1 MCDRSINTPSCL
13 KQTPRSSLSSST
25 QSPHCWFAAKTNTAL
40 SAACLLHR
48 YLKQDKPPNNGLRCL
63 SLPDICNGAIAPYA
77 KVLFLH
83 REFLKTD
90 FFESAEAQLLGR
102 RYGGTMACSAMASRS
117 MTSRS
122 VACGTLRYRTMRCAH
137 FSIEPA
143 IHQLLQACLPAK
155 MLG

>member
-13 KQTPRSSLSSST
+13 RRTPRSSLSSST
-25 QSPHCWFAAKTNTAL
+25 QSPHCWFAAKTNIAL
-40 SAACLLHR
+40 SAACLLRR
-48 YLKQDKPPNNGLRCL
+48 YLKQDKPPKQRITHSLVSARHRQRCN
-63 SLPDICNGAIAPYA
+63 CAHA

-117 MTSRS
+117 M
-122 VACGTLRYRTMRCAH
+122 ACGTMRRRTMRCAH

-143 IHQLLQACLPAK
+143 IYQLLQACLPAK